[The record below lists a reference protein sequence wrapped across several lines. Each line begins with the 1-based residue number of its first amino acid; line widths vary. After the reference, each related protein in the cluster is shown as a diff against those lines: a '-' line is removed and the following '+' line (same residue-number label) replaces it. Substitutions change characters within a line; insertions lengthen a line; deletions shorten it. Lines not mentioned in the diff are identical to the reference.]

1 MLIITPPLFLIAL
14 VWSPFDRKGNLVH
27 RLTCFW
33 CKVVLKGCFF
43 NVCVEGKDRAD
54 PREPYIFMP
63 NHSSIFDHLVLL
75 AYLPVSFRYVG
86 KEEIFSLPFFGWV
99 CTHARYIP
107 LNRSRPREGILTLE
121 KTAEIINDGVSI
133 VIYPKGTRSKDG
145 QIHKFKR
152 GGFLLAVKTGHRI
165 IPVSISGA
173 QRIMPTKSLK
183 VSPGSIKVVLGQ
195 PISTNGEGRAEQ
207 AELMEEVH
215 KVIEANYDPEY
226 GARE

>member
-1 MLIITPPLFLIAL
+1 
-14 VWSPFDRKGNLVH
+14 
-27 RLTCFW
+27 
-33 CKVVLKGCFF
+33 
-43 NVCVEGKDRAD
+43 
-54 PREPYIFMP
+54 MP

-99 CTHARYIP
+99 CTHAS
-107 LNRSRPREGILTLE
+107 RSRPREGILTLE

-133 VIYPKGTRSKDG
+133 VIYPEGTRSKDG

-173 QRIMPTKSLK
+173 QRIMP
-183 VSPGSIKVVLGQ
+183 PGSIKVVLGQ